1 MGRIVILDENTSNQI
16 AAGEVVERPA
26 SVVKELV
33 ENSIDAGSTSISVEI
48 SNGGVSLIK
57 VVDSGSGMEEDD
69 VEIAF
74 DRHATSKIR
83 NSHDL
88 EAITTLGF
96 RGEALASIA
105 SVATVEITTRVK
117 DNEYGKYV
125 RIQGG
130 VLKETNRTGCPI
142 GTTIVV
148 KELFYNTPARY
159 KFLKKDTTEAGYIS
173 DIVSRIALGK
183 PHISM
188 RFISNRKTVIHTPGN
203 SDLLSTIFSIYG
215 KETAKECVE
224 IVYEDE
230 KIKITG
236 YAGKPEIARSNRNH
250 QSIYINGR
258 YIKNKIISAAIDE
271 AYKTFLLKNKFA
283 FVVLNLE
290 INPVLVDVNVHPTKM
305 EVRFS
310 GEQDIFRA
318 VYHAI
323 SNALLSKSL
332 IRNVE
337 LSEKSDNYFK
347 FNSSSIAKDEF
358 IQQGLKSSSEDTPV
372 LKQHPASL
380 IAREETAPVIN
391 GHEKFEASKNEF
403 TKSPEMP
410 KKPYEKQG
418 VKKIESVMVAEQ
430 PEIVKKRDVSDA
442 EKTKSSFDKVLE
454 KKDTVYTDNYKDN
467 FLKEESNDK
476 ESNDKEPNNNVSRCD
491 PKEIT
496 DYSGD
501 KDTAKNILLNS
512 NIIGQVF
519 FTYILLQNEDNLIVI
534 DQHAAHE
541 RIMFERLVKR
551 YRNKENLAQFLL
563 TSEVIEL
570 TGREIGFIEEEKEL
584 LGSLGFTFENFGSS
598 SVILRS
604 VPYNCQNSCAKEV
617 FLKIVDLLMSGEKR
631 DDKIIEEEALYQI
644 ACKSAIKANLRL
656 TEIEIKSMIKELME
670 IENPYTCP
678 HGRPTIIK
686 ITKYEFE
693 KMFKRII

>member
-541 RIMFERLVKR
+541 RIMFEKLVKR